1 MSEEI
6 DLDSF
11 ATLTEAD
18 LRALGVSSY
27 PARKK
32 MHLLIASLN
41 CTQNDNKDNW
51 D

>member
-6 DLDSF
+6 DLEAF

-32 MHLLIASLN
+32 MHLLIATLN
-41 CTQNDNKDNW
+41 CSNDTKDNW